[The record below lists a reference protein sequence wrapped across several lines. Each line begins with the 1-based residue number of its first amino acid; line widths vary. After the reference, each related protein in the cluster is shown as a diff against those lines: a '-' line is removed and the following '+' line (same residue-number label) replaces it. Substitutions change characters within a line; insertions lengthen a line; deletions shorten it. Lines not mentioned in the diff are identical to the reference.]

1 MPLILSR
8 AKVGSQAPVLGLVGQ
23 LNRPIAT
30 VARSRPAWKRAPSS
44 GVVRRYFNN
53 EAHETPTPTPTT
65 QTGSEWLWT
74 PQSIEDIR
82 LQKEFEEHRNIRR
95 YLRKWQEVKPN
106 ILDPVRDPDSGHT
119 AEGVTWIGNMINLKD
134 GEQARD
140 LFLRRADDGVSEFA
154 DFATE
159 GEGMNNYLEP
169 GDMVAFKNSDG
180 TIKLAIYVQSIK
192 RQQQFYTRS
201 GLWRI
206 VHSLDV
212 DFVVK
217 GFVPPE
223 AVAPLIPYFPDALAQ
238 LQNDLQT
245 NIEGGIPREVGADL
259 IRLMDEFSSQAH
271 ELNRVNATRF
281 DHIYDV
287 VADDHEL
294 LHLTMEELACKALE
308 IEPDQINDAIR
319 FAVHRAVRRFPFLM
333 DSDRSSPFTDHY
345 IVYPRPIATILD
357 TVMTWYRE
365 HSRFLVRAA
374 GGKGLKEIGI
384 HPFQKFIAK
393 AQQVIRQSRQIR
405 SPTIM
410 GNVGPSSPLS
420 AGQIQTYQET
430 PSADFDENDKIIIR
444 FLQLWCTQ
452 PFRMTSHALQSAG
465 SHILRATRMYA
476 GLELNSQAVSIFLQ
490 ELGVFTPWE
499 NLRILDHDIALPG
512 HGLGGDEKWN
522 EVLQA
527 CNDMVTTKPVDK
539 MQTIRRDWG
548 NLPVYCIDAVD
559 AQEIDD
565 GVSLERIHGS
575 DDTFWIR
582 VHIANPSAFIDS
594 NHTAMEYAASR
605 LHTLYVPERT
615 YPMLPKSL
623 TQEHFSLGPGRPS
636 LTFSAKMNLKGEVL
650 ETEVCNGTVQNV
662 VYITHDK
669 LRSVFGVESST
680 MKPLVVGGKSKGPSR
695 AGIRDVL
702 TSEEEDTF
710 HTLRKLMLAFRDQ
723 RLKNGAIEWPHGK
736 NVAVSVNFGD
746 IPSEPSD
753 FTSVTGRHIK
763 GDPVIKLHQHHFD
776 PHEVLDIT
784 KNDLVSLLMNLACWV
799 SGKWCAERNIP
810 AVFDGTYYHP
820 EYPKLTN
827 ENISEYGGE
836 GFLSIGP
843 PKGVS
848 TSRPIPHVPLG
859 LDAYVKATSPLRRYT
874 DLIAHYQIEAAL
886 RFEHEHNRRINA
898 SSEPDASVLP
908 FTHES
913 VEEYISRSRWKRT
926 RLQNIDRGS
935 KQYWACM
942 LLFRAF
948 YFAECELPETFECL
962 LHKSYSQTVL
972 AGATHDNGYMG
983 VINSLGVRCS
993 IALPPEIMDVD
1004 IFDIVEA
1011 KITGVDLGRTL
1022 VIMEATR
1029 VVEKFQRK
1037 ADGA

>member
-8 AKVGSQAPVLGLVGQ
+8 AKVAGRAPVLGLVGQ

-30 VARSRPAWKRAPSS
+30 VARSHPVWNGAPRS
-44 GVVRRYFNN
+44 VFARRYFNN
-53 EAHETPTPTPTT
+53 EAHETPTPTLTT
-65 QTGSEWLWT
+65 PAGSEWLST
-74 PQSIEDIR
+74 PQSIEDIL

-106 ILDPVRDPDSGHT
+106 ILDPVRDPNSGHT
-119 AEGVTWIGNMINLKD
+119 FEEFTWTGNMINLKD

-140 LFLRRADDGVSEFA
+140 LFLRRADDSVSEFA

-159 GEGMNNYLEP
+159 GEAMKNYLEP
-169 GDMVAFKNSDG
+169 GDLVAFKNTDG
-180 TIKLAIYVQSIK
+180 TIRLAIYVQSIK
-192 RQQQFYTRS
+192 RQQQFYTRG

-206 VHSLDV
+206 GHPLDV

-238 LQNDLQT
+238 LQSDMQST
-245 NIEGGIPREVGADL
+245 IEGGIPREVGADL
-259 IRLMDEFSSQAH
+259 IRLMNDFGSQAH
-271 ELNRVNATRF
+271 ELYRVNNTRF
-281 DHIYDV
+281 DHIYDI

-294 LHLTMEELACKALE
+294 LHMTIEELACKGLE
-308 IEPDQINDAIR
+308 IEPDEVNDVIR
-319 FAVHRAVRRFPFLM
+319 FAVHQAVRRFPFLM

-345 IVYPRPIATILD
+345 VVYPWSIATILNKV
-357 TVMTWYRE
+357 TIWYRE
-365 HSRFLVRAA
+365 HSHFLVRAA
-374 GGKGLKEIGI
+374 SRKDLQEITI
-384 HPFQKFIAK
+384 HPLQKFIAK
-393 AQQVIRQSRQIR
+393 AQQIIRQSRRIR
-405 SPTIM
+405 SPTVM

-420 AGQIQTYQET
+420 SGQAQTYQET
-430 PSADFDENDKIIIR
+430 PSADFDENDKTIIR
-444 FLQLWCTQ
+444 FLQLWCTP
-452 PFRMTSHALQSAG
+452 PFRMTSDVLQSAG

-476 GLELNSQAVSIFLQ
+476 GIELNSRAVSIFLQ

-499 NLRILDHDIALPG
+499 NVRILDHDMALPG

-522 EVLQA
+522 EVLEA
-527 CNDMVTTKPVDK
+527 CKELITTKPVDK
-539 MQTIRRDWG
+539 MQTLRRDWG
-548 NLPVYCIDAVD
+548 DLPVYCIDAVE

-565 GVSLERIHGS
+565 GISLERIPGS

-594 NHTAMEYAASR
+594 KHTAMEYAASR
-605 LHTLYVPERT
+605 LQTLYVPERT
-615 YPMLPKSL
+615 YPMLPKTL

-636 LTFSAKMNLKGEVL
+636 LTFSAKMNLQGEVL
-650 ETEVCNGTVQNV
+650 ETDVCNGTVQNV
-662 VYITHDK
+662 VYITHEK
-669 LRSVFGVESST
+669 LRRVFGVESSD
-680 MKPLVVGGKSKGPSR
+680 MKPLVVGGKTNRPSR
-695 AGIRDVL
+695 AGMRNDL
-702 TSEEEDTF
+702 TSEEEETF
-710 HTLRKLMLAFRDQ
+710 HTLRKLMLGFREQ
-723 RLKNGAIEWPHGK
+723 RLKHGAIEWAHGK
-736 NVAVSVNFGD
+736 NVGVSVNFGD

-753 FTSVTGRHIK
+753 ITCITGRHIK
-763 GDPVIKLHQHHFD
+763 GDPVIKLHQHNFD
-776 PHEVLDIT
+776 PHEVLDIS

-799 SGKWCAERNIP
+799 SAKWCAERNIP

-827 ENISEYGGE
+827 ENISEYGGD

-859 LDAYVKATSPLRRYT
+859 LDAYVKSTSPLRRYT

-886 RFEHEHNRRINA
+886 RFEHEHNRRIDA
-898 SSEPDASVLP
+898 SNDSDASVLP

-926 RLQNIDRGS
+926 RLHNIDRNS
-935 KQYWACM
+935 KQFWACM

-948 YFAECELPETFECL
+948 YFAECKLPETFECL

-972 AGATHDNGYMG
+972 AGAVFNDGYMG

-993 IALPPEIMDVD
+993 VALPTEITDVD

-1022 VIMEATR
+1022 VLMEATR

-1037 ADGA
+1037 GGVA